1 MLLMNPC
8 SVSLSLRRLSLAFLL
23 SALALA
29 VTPPRAPAA
38 DSRPPRHIPVI
49 LDTDIGDD
57 IDDTW
62 ALGFLLKCPEFDVKL
77 IVGDQGKPLYR
88 TRLIAKF
95 LEAAGRTDIPIGIG
109 LDANVTGDGA
119 QAAWLTGYNLNAY
132 RGKIHPDGVQ
142 AIIDTIMKSR
152 EPVTLL
158 AIGPLPNIR
167 AALEREP
174 RIAERARFVGMHG
187 SVRRGYGSSAE
198 IQAEYNVKA
207 DAKACQRA
215 FTAPW
220 DITLTPLDTC
230 GIIDLTGDR
239 YAQVRDSKDR
249 IAAAIIENYR
259 HWSVAQNKGQPTKV
273 ADERSSTLF
282 DTVAVYLAYTE
293 QWLKMERLGIRVDD
307 AGFTRIDPAAKLMN
321 VATEWKDLDAFRD
334 LLVRRLTQRR

>member
-1 MLLMNPC
+1 MNPH
-8 SVSLSLRRLSLAFLL
+8 SGPHPRPRLGLAFLL
-23 SALALA
+23 GALVFAL
-29 VTPPRAPAA
+29 VAPALRAA
-38 DSRPPRHIPVI
+38 DSRPPRRIPVI

-62 ALGFLLKCPEFDVKL
+62 ALGFLLKCPELDVKL

-95 LEAAGRTDIPIGIG
+95 LEAVGRTDIPIGMA
-109 LDANVTGDGA
+109 LDANVTGDGP
-119 QAAWLTGYNLNAY
+119 QAAWVKGYNLNAY
-132 RGKIHPDGVQ
+132 HGKIHPDGVQ
-142 AIIDTIMKSR
+142 AIIDTIMESR

-158 AIGPLPNIR
+158 AIGPLPNIA

-174 RIAERARFVGMHG
+174 RIAQRTRFVGMHG
-187 SVRRGYGSSAE
+187 SVRKGYGGSAE
-198 IQAEYNVKA
+198 IHAEYNVKA

-220 DITLTPLDTC
+220 DITITPLDTC
-230 GIIDLTGDR
+230 GFIDLTGDR

-249 IAAAIIENYR
+249 VAAAILENYR

-282 DTVAVYLAYTE
+282 DTVAVYLAYTDE
-293 QWLKMERLGIRVDD
+293 WLKMEKLGIRVDD
-307 AGFTRIDPAAKLMN
+307 AGFTRIDPAAKPMN

>member
-1 MLLMNPC
+1 MNHYSVPHRLQRVGFALLIC
-8 SVSLSLRRLSLAFLL
+8 
-23 SALALA
+23 ALWL
-29 VTPPRAPAA
+29 TQTAPTTWAA
-38 DSRPPRHIPVI
+38 DSRPSRRIPVI

-95 LEAAGRTDIPIGIG
+95 LEAVGRTDIPIGMA
-109 LDANVTGDGA
+109 LDANVTGDGP
-119 QAAWLTGYNLNAY
+119 QAAWVKGYPLNTY

-142 AIIDTIMKSR
+142 AIIDTVMNSR
-152 EPVTLL
+152 EPMTLL
-158 AIGPLPNIR
+158 AIGPLPNIA

-174 RIAERARFVGMHG
+174 RIAQRARFVGMHG
-187 SVRRGYGSSAE
+187 SVRKGYGGSAE
-198 IQAEYNVKA
+198 IHAEYNVKA

-220 DITLTPLDTC
+220 DITITPLDTC
-230 GIIDLTGDR
+230 GVIDLTGDR

-249 IAAAIIENYR
+249 VAVAILENYR

-293 QWLKMERLGIRVDD
+293 ELLKMEKLGIRVDD
-307 AGFTRIDPAAKLMN
+307 SGFTRIDAAAKPMN